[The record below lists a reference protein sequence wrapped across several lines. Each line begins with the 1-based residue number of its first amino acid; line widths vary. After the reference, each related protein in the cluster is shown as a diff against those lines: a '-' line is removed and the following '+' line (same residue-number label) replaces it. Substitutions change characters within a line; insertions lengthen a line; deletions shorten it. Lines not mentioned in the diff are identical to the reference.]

1 MKFIT
6 VRDLR
11 SRSAEVWR
19 KLREEQ
25 DLVITSNG
33 KPIAIVSAT
42 DEDHFEQT
50 LGARRQARA
59 LCAVKELQERSV
71 KRGLDRLGREDIEAE
86 IRGARKGRRR

>member
-1 MKFIT
+1 MKFVT

-11 SRSAEVWR
+11 SKSAEVWR
-19 KLREEQ
+19 KLREER

-50 LGARRQARA
+50 LRARRQARA

-71 KRGLDRLGREDIEAE
+71 ERGRDRLGREDIEAE
-86 IRGARKGRRR
+86 IRGARKGRRG

>member
-1 MKFIT
+1 MRFIS
-6 VRDLR
+6 VRELR
-11 SRSAEVWR
+11 SKSSEVWR
-19 KLREEQ
+19 RLSEEQ

-50 LGARRQARA
+50 LRERRQARV

-71 KRGLDRLGREDIEAE
+71 EQGLERLSPEDINAE
-86 IRGARKGRRR
+86 VRGVRKGRRR